1 MPRIDAHQHYWRYHP
16 QHYPWIDER
25 MRVLRQDFDPP
36 RLRPLLQ
43 EHGFDG
49 ALAVQARPS
58 EEEMLALLALA
69 EQSESV
75 CGVVGWLDIAAPQL
89 AQRLEAL
96 RPRAALRGVRHQVQ
110 DEADPAAW
118 LARPEVER
126 GMRTLQRAGYVY
138 EILVTHRHLA
148 AAASFPAMTSTGW
161 CWITSASR
169 TSRAARGTG
178 RSKSGRWRRC
188 RTWPA
193 SCRG

>member
-1 MPRIDAHQHYWRYHP
+1 MPRIDAHQHYWRYRP

-25 MRVLRQDFDPP
+25 MSVLRQDFDPP

-43 EHGFDG
+43 EQGFDG

-58 EEEMLALLALA
+58 EDETLALLALA
-69 EQSESV
+69 EQCECV

-96 RPRAALRGVRHQVQ
+96 RPYGALRGVRHQVQ

-126 GMRTLQRAGYVY
+126 GMQTLQRAGYVY
-138 EILVTHRHLA
+138 G
-148 AAASFPAMTSTGW
+148 SW
-161 CWITSASR
+161 
-169 TSRAARGTG
+169 
-178 RSKSGRWRRC
+178 
-188 RTWPA
+188 
-193 SCRG
+193 